1 MSLECWGM
9 GFRKGNIEDYFTL
22 LALVLGWHFVV
33 LEYQF
38 CYFSG
43 HEVVELDLGGAKKHF
58 ALIYKS
64 LLLILTLV
72 LRLRLIFFRII
83 LVVLHG
89 NMQIRSSPN
98 LKPIIK

>member
-1 MSLECWGM
+1 MSLKCWGM

-22 LALVLGWHFVV
+22 LAFVLGWHFVV

-89 NMQIRSSPN
+89 NMQIGSSPN
-98 LKPIIK
+98 LKPITK